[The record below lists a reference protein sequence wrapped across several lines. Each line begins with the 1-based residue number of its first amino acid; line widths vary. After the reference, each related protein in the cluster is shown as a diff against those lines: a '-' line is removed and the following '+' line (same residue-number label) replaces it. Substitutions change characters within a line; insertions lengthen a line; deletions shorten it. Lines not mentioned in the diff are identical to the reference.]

1 MQDSAAKIHFRLHS
15 TKRPEGEQ
23 GRSDVQ
29 DSGVGRLP
37 RVTQVMALAVQFQD
51 MLQRGEARDY
61 ADLPAGMRQQDLTVV
76 QYDALMRK
84 LRTMASAPK

>member
-1 MQDSAAKIHFRLHS
+1 MLDSAAKIHFRLHS

-29 DSGVGRLP
+29 DSGDGRVP

-51 MLQRGEARDY
+51 MLSRA
-61 ADLPAGMRQQDLTVV
+61 AFDLQDDSQLALATGGKLPLQLQDVLGPAN
-76 QYDALMRK
+76 K
-84 LRTMASAPK
+84 